1 MPAPGG
7 AVAFEIMSTDVVAER
22 QFTYEEERGKPMP
35 NVNHSRVQGRLTAQ
49 LLRQDRYEVC
59 PELTIQP
66 DPTIRKMT
74 PDLCLLPF
82 QPSDWANEPP
92 VESRVPPLVVEIQS
106 PSQTLGEVSRKVRD
120 YHRLGVDTVW
130 LFAPEFRS
138 LTILSRSSRP
148 EQHTSGVVTDAGT
161 GATVD
166 LDAVYA

>member
-1 MPAPGG
+1 
-7 AVAFEIMSTDVVAER
+7 MSTDVVDER
-22 QFTYEEERGKPMP
+22 PLTYEEERGKPMP

-82 QPSDWANEPP
+82 QPSNWSTEPP
-92 VESRVPPLVVEIQS
+92 VETRVPPLVVEIQS
-106 PSQTLGEVSRKVRD
+106 PSQTLGEMSRKVQD
-120 YHRLGVDTVW
+120 YHRLGVNTVW
-130 LFAPEFRS
+130 LFAPEFQS
-138 LTILSRSSRP
+138 LTVLGRGNRP
-148 EQHTSGVVTDAGT
+148 EQHTSGVITDAST

-166 LDAVYA
+166 LDTVFA